1 MKRRCVARIATS
13 FHFVPSCLRAF
24 VPFLVL
30 AAIVPATFAA
40 ELVKA
45 KDGSGAYGY
54 DDTPVLPWCGYRVH
68 DANRPYP
75 KKVDPGPA
83 PAPAPI
89 PSDAIVL
96 FDGKNL
102 DQWLAGENKL
112 VDGCIEAGGA
122 VSPAT
127 KESFGSFQLHIEW
140 MPPKDFKGPWYNQ
153 GNNGVLIH
161 GLYEIQIFDSYNEKI
176 YADGMSGAIY
186 GQTPPLVN
194 AMRPPGEWET
204 YDIAFT
210 APVFDGERLVK
221 PARVTVFHN
230 GILVQNDEEIHG
242 PTGHR
247 ILPAYK
253 KPIVKGPI
261 ILAGH
266 GCPVR
271 FRNIWL
277 RPL

>member
-1 MKRRCVARIATS
+1 MKRSVQVVT
-13 FHFVPSCLRAF
+13 SCLRALRPL
-24 VPFLVL
+24 VVL
-30 AAIVPATFAA
+30 ALLVNAAPAA
-40 ELVKA
+40 ELVRA

-75 KKVDPGPA
+75 RKVNPGPA
-83 PAPAPI
+83 PAPAPV

-96 FDGKNL
+96 FDGRNM
-102 DQWLAGENKL
+102 DQWLPNENNL
-112 VDGCIEAGGA
+112 VDGCMESAGK
-122 VSPAT
+122 VNPTT
-127 KESFGSFQLHIEW
+127 KDSFGSFQLHIEW
-140 MPPKDFKGPWYNQ
+140 LPPRDFKGPWGNQ
-153 GNNGVLIH
+153 GNNGVLLH

-176 YADGMSGAIY
+176 YPDGMAGAIY

-194 AMRPPGEWET
+194 ATRPPGEWQSF
-204 YDIAFT
+204 DIAFT
-210 APVFDGERLVK
+210 APVFEGDKLLK

-230 GILVQNDEEIHG
+230 GVLVHNDEVIHG

-253 KPIVKGPI
+253 KPIDKGPV
-261 ILAGH
+261 ILSGH

-271 FRNIWL
+271 FRNIWI